1 MTMYNRKYTQEQLDQ
16 EREYVTEL
24 LSAKG
29 VREAEN
35 YYVRHINDV
44 NMNKGINNL
53 PQDARIT
60 DEKGKVILEVIEN
73 YKEAVQDK
81 ESTFKEYV
89 INRKKFLKWLE
100 QNG

>member
-1 MTMYNRKYTQEQLDQ
+1 MFNRKYTQEQLDQ
-16 EREYVTEL
+16 EKRYVIEL

-29 VREAEN
+29 VRVAEN
-35 YYVRHINDV
+35 YYIRHINDV
-44 NMNKGINNL
+44 NMNKGVNNL

-60 DEKGKVILEVIEN
+60 DEKGKVILEVIED

-89 INRKKFLKWLE
+89 INRKKFLNWMK
-100 QNG
+100 QNK

>member
-1 MTMYNRKYTQEQLDQ
+1 MYNRKYTQEQLDQ

-60 DEKGKVILEVIEN
+60 DEKGKVIRETIES
-73 YKEAVQDK
+73 YKEAVKDK
-81 ESTFKEYV
+81 DTLFKEYV
-89 INRKKFLKWLE
+89 LNRKAFLTWLDK
-100 QNG
+100 Q